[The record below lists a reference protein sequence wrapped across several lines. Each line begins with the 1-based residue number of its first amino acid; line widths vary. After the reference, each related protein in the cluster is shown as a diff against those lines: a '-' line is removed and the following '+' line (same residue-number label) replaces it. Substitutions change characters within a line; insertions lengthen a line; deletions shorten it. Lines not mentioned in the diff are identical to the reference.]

1 MVDSKENYKFD
12 LGVKGL
18 INNGSRFVS
27 ASIEISRR
35 VQNFVGV
42 FYDAM
47 LSYGCKCS
55 EMLFEAERKEK
66 KFNRY

>member
-1 MVDSKENYKFD
+1 MEVASSAPVSKLAVECK
-12 LGVKGL
+12 
-18 INNGSRFVS
+18 I
-27 ASIEISRR
+27 
-35 VQNFVGV
+35 FVGV

-66 KFNRY
+66 KFNRYKTWHQLDPKIAPA

>member
-1 MVDSKENYKFD
+1 MEVASSAPVSKLAVECKI
-12 LGVKGL
+12 LL
-18 INNGSRFVS
+18 
-27 ASIEISRR
+27 
-35 VQNFVGV
+35 